1 MAEIRVARSDHW
13 VHTSATS
20 GERYRVTLTLPLF
33 PTTEPVPVLFVL
45 DGDTMI
51 LTATETAR
59 SITVSTMGALGP
71 VAMVGIMADVPLGL
85 DYVAARFRDFTPVQW
100 TLHGPFADDNAMAS
114 RGTGGADA
122 FIATIVEG
130 ILPQVRERVDV
141 DASRTGIGGWSLSGL
156 CAAWAWRQRPD
167 VFSDLV
173 AVSPSLWW
181 NDASILHDG
190 LPTRPPGHRAV
201 ITAGEHEEGDLQH
214 VWPQKFANAT
224 QREMAAMVRNAVAF
238 GAMARAAGADTLCS
252 VIPGEHHITLPA
264 ATLARALVHLYGQ

>member
-1 MAEIRVARSDHW
+1 MAELRVTNSDCW
-13 VHTSATS
+13 THTSVTT
-20 GERYRVTLTLPLF
+20 GENYRVTLTLPLF
-33 PTTEPVPVLFVL
+33 PTTEPVPVLFIL

-85 DYVAARFRDFTPVQW
+85 DYVAARFRDFTPVEW

-114 RGTGGADA
+114 LGTGGADA
-122 FIATIVEG
+122 FVNTIVEG
-130 ILPQVRERVDV
+130 ILPQVRERVEV
-141 DASRTGIGGWSLSGL
+141 DDSRVGICGWSLSGL
-156 CAAWAWRQRPD
+156 CAAYAWRQHPG
-167 VFSDLV
+167 VFADLV
-173 AVSPSLWW
+173 TITPSLWW
-181 NDASILHDG
+181 NDASMVNEDLAV
-190 LPTRPPGHRAV
+190 RPPGHRVV

-214 VWPQKFANAT
+214 VWPQRFANAP

-238 GAMARAAGADTLCS
+238 GEKAVAAGADTLCA
-252 VIPGEHHITLPA
+252 VIPDEHHITLPA